1 MSLQMNQPFMLN
13 NNIDLLESQKQE
25 MMNTDILSVYPE
37 LNTFQ

>member
-1 MSLQMNQPFMLN
+1 MNQPFMLN